1 MIKKLFAK
9 DINVLELFSKSGSFF
24 IIKVFGFLAG
34 YIFTLL
40 ISRFYGAEI
49 NGLVA
54 ISFSIF
60 LIGSLIPRF
69 GFDINLVK
77 TFSSTPI
84 EHAKEVYYNTIKVS
98 LLLALFISFL
108 GILFNSF
115 FCDVLNIEKP
125 IYVIFG
131 FASIPL
137 WTLTI
142 INAGAL
148 RGLKKIKEFSF
159 LTNAGRFVFALFF
172 LVIFYCFA
180 SYKEEY
186 IPVVAHTA
194 GLLVLTIFSFFKVH
208 SIIRSI
214 EIKPTN
220 FKVLDYVKDSFPLM
234 LSSSLILL
242 LGWTDTI
249 FLGIYTSSKDVGIY
263 HVALKLAALIGF
275 SLQSMNSILAP
286 KIAKAYKEEDK
297 KLFNKLLSITIKVNF
312 FFSLGIILFLVIFRN
327 YLLSFFGEEF
337 LLGSNLLLLLCVG
350 QLSNAICGPVG
361 VVFQMT
367 GRQKTFQNLVL
378 MAFIINI
385 VLDLILIK
393 PYGFY
398 GAAISSVVS
407 MSFWNFLGVYIIWKH
422 YKILLAYI
430 PFR

>member
-1 MIKKLFAK
+1 MIKRLLAK
-9 DINVLELFSKSGSFF
+9 DINVLELFSKGGSFF

-40 ISRFYGAEI
+40 ISRFYGAEV

-84 EHAKEVYYNTIKVS
+84 EEAKEVYYHTIKVS
-98 LLLALFISFL
+98 FFLALFIAFL
-108 GILFNSF
+108 GVLFKSF
-115 FCDVLNIEKP
+115 FCEIFNIDQP
-125 IYVIFG
+125 IYVVFG

-159 LTNAGRFVFALFF
+159 FTNAGRFVFALI
-172 LVIFYCFA
+172 LLIIFYSLA
-180 SYKEEY
+180 NYREPY
-186 IPVVAHTA
+186 VPILAHTT
-194 GLLVLTIFSFFKVH
+194 GLFGLTIYSFIKVH
-208 SIIRSI
+208 SIIRTV
-214 EIKPTN
+214 EVKPTN
-220 FKVLDYVKDSFPLM
+220 FKVIDYVKDSLPLM

-249 FLGIYTSSKDVGIY
+249 FLGVYTSSKEVGVY

-297 KLFNKLLSITIKVNF
+297 KLFDKLLSITIKVNF

-367 GRQKTFQNLVL
+367 GKQKTFQNLVL
-378 MAFIINI
+378 GAFIINI
-385 VLDLILIK
+385 ILDLILIQ
-393 PYGFY
+393 PYGYY

-422 YKILLAYI
+422 YRILLAYI

>member
-1 MIKKLFAK
+1 ML
-9 DINVLELFSKSGSFF
+9 KS
-24 IIKVFGFLAG
+24 
-34 YIFTLL
+34 
-40 ISRFYGAEI
+40 
-49 NGLVA
+49 
-54 ISFSIF
+54 
-60 LIGSLIPRF
+60 
-69 GFDINLVK
+69 
-77 TFSSTPI
+77 
-84 EHAKEVYYNTIKVS
+84 
-98 LLLALFISFL
+98 
-108 GILFNSF
+108 
-115 FCDVLNIEKP
+115 
-125 IYVIFG
+125 
-131 FASIPL
+131 
-137 WTLTI
+137 
-142 INAGAL
+142 L

-297 KLFNKLLSITIKVNF
+297 KHYDPDTQLAAIRTNRLRNVNQEIDCVAYKLIVVLSIHAARTQLLEALERRRYRTIIVRVMFKVSCLE
-312 FFSLGIILFLVIFRN
+312 SL
-327 YLLSFFGEEF
+327 
-337 LLGSNLLLLLCVG
+337 
-350 QLSNAICGPVG
+350 QLP
-361 VVFQMT
+361 
-367 GRQKTFQNLVL
+367 
-378 MAFIINI
+378 
-385 VLDLILIK
+385 
-393 PYGFY
+393 
-398 GAAISSVVS
+398 
-407 MSFWNFLGVYIIWKH
+407 
-422 YKILLAYI
+422 
-430 PFR
+430 